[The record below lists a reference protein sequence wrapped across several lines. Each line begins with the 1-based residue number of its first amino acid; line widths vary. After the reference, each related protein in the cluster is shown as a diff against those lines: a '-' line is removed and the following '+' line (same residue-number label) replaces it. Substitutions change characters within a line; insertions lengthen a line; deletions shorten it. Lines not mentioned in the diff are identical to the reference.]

1 MRIGTEREGV
11 SFKLEIASS
20 AAMMGR
26 KLGAKLNAR
35 ERVWR
40 MSWEGRGEGGERR
53 RGVKQPPT
61 AETTKSNNILIFVR
75 SREVEDCCE
84 GGREDVFFHVIS
96 SAQLSCNFIIYI
108 YIVRYY
114 VSFQI

>member
-61 AETTKSNNILIFVR
+61 EETTKSNNILIFVR

-84 GGREDVFFHVIS
+84 GGCFFPCYFF
-96 SAQLSCNFIIYI
+96 AQLSCNFIIYI